1 MEIDRWRS
9 AVAWELMQKLSPD
22 RRVHNLWGSWP
33 QSQRTDATPNE
44 DYHGWQTI
52 NSRDHRRKFRSKLSH
67 FYFADAIQP
76 PTRAELDEAHANG
89 DHGDHDET
97 VEGVTGTVELEKS

>member
-1 MEIDRWRS
+1 
-9 AVAWELMQKLSPD
+9 
-22 RRVHNLWGSWP
+22 
-33 QSQRTDATPNE
+33 
-44 DYHGWQTI
+44 
-52 NSRDHRRKFRSKLSH
+52 LSH

-89 DHGDHDET
+89 DHGDHDEG